1 MAKTT
6 AADPVPAIV
15 ETEATGDT
23 RTHFADIRATLGVPV
38 VNLIWRHL
46 ATMPGALA
54 WAWKVLKPLYERG
67 VIADQARALN
77 ACITLPSGMV
87 TPGALDTDALSVAG
101 LTSTDVEQVEMILRS
116 YARSN
121 AMNIIA
127 VGALGAYLAGEAD
140 IDLERP
146 AHALPADEAPIV
158 GKMPTLLSPDE
169 MPPKTRALIDA
180 LNAFGGRQ
188 TILPTMYRHLAHW
201 PGYLT
206 LIHDTLAP
214 CDANGQLETLI
225 RRTLAES
232 HARSTPLATQLSAS
246 SAGKLNASVQDD
258 VEAALRAFAEGPLC
272 KMIAIVAIL
281 DAAMSS
287 NRR

>member
-1 MAKTT
+1 MAKTI

-15 ETEATGDT
+15 EAEATGDT
-23 RTHFADIRATLGVPV
+23 RAHFADIRDTLGVPV

-46 ATMPGALA
+46 ATMPGALD
-54 WAWKVLKPLYERG
+54 WAWTVLKPHFEQG

-77 ACITLPSGMV
+77 ASITLPSGMI
-87 TPGALDTDALSVAG
+87 TPGALDADTLSAAG
-101 LTSTDVEQVEMILRS
+101 LTSTDVEQIEMILRS

-127 VGALGAYLAGEAD
+127 VGTLGAHLTGKAN

-146 AHALPADEAPIV
+146 AHALPANEAPIV
-158 GKMPTLLSPDE
+158 GKMPALLSPDE
-169 MPPKTRALIDA
+169 MPPETRALIDA

-201 PGYLT
+201 PAYLT
-206 LIHDTLAP
+206 LARDVLAP
-214 CDANGQLETLI
+214 CDADGRLETLI
-225 RRTLAES
+225 EHVLAES
-232 HARSTPLATQLSAS
+232 RARSMPLAARLSAS
-246 SAGKLNASVQDD
+246 STGKLEANVRGD
-258 VEAALRAFAEGPLC
+258 VETALKAFAEGPLC

-287 NRR
+287 HKG